1 MGQMMRSS
9 LLGVGVLLA
18 SLGSL
23 FPLSTAQES
32 KVSSYQGPNDHIMVV
47 ISGGTFTMGSPLDEP
62 GRSDDE
68 VPHRVRIP
76 RTYAI
81 ATIELTNQQFE
92 RFLADSPEFARR
104 WRAAT
109 AARFGNPPRLAVTPQ
124 SPQAAVSWYDAA
136 RYCNWLSAQDN
147 IPKSEWVYPED
158 IDSDRGTELPQNYLH
173 RTGYRLPTEAEWE
186 YAARAGTTSA
196 HPFGDDKALLPRYAW
211 YDENSKDVR
220 AHSAAQ
226 LLPNQWG
233 LYDMLGNVWEWTF
246 DRRQPYPQD
255 SSVTED
261 SEDKDVRVSNEVAR
275 TRRGGS
281 FTYEWFTVRSAHR
294 GATTYFPNQ
303 TRDSV
308 GFRVARTMP

>member
-1 MGQMMRSS
+1 MTQAGVESLGESHELPMRQIMRKN

-23 FPLSTAQES
+23 FPYPTAQET
-32 KVSSYQGPNDHIMVV
+32 KVSSYQGANDHIMVV
-47 ISGGTFTMGSPLDEP
+47 IRGGTFIMGSPLDEP

-92 RFLADSPEFARR
+92 RFLADSPEFAKR
-104 WRAAT
+104 WRADT
-109 AARFGNPPRLAVTPQ
+109 AARFGDPPRLAVTPQ

-136 RYCNWLSAQDN
+136 HYCNWLSAQDN
-147 IPKSEWVYPED
+147 IPKSEWVYPEN
-158 IDSDRGTELPQNYLH
+158 IDSNSDMELPQNYLH

-196 HPFGDDKALLPRYAW
+196 HPFGDEKELLPRYAW

-220 AHSAAQ
+220 AHPVAQ
-226 LLPNQWG
+226 LFAEPMG
-233 LYDMLGNVWEWTF
+233 PV
-246 DRRQPYPQD
+246 
-255 SSVTED
+255 
-261 SEDKDVRVSNEVAR
+261 
-275 TRRGGS
+275 
-281 FTYEWFTVRSAHR
+281 
-294 GATTYFPNQ
+294 
-303 TRDSV
+303 
-308 GFRVARTMP
+308 